1 MAPKGEPDAPEA
13 CELLKCTMDL
23 IYGIS
28 FFSGD
33 IFNNRPPFHFSR
45 LLEAGDKRVHFI
57 MQCGYALR

>member
-13 CELLKCTMDL
+13 CELLKCTIDL

-33 IFNNRPPFHFSR
+33 IFSNRPPFHFSG
-45 LLEAGDKRVHFI
+45 LLEAGE
-57 MQCGYALR
+57 

>member
-13 CELLKCTMDL
+13 CELLKCTIDL

-33 IFNNRPPFHFSR
+33 IFSNRPPFHFSR
-45 LLEAGDKRVHFI
+45 LLEAGE
-57 MQCGYALR
+57 